1 MHKMTLKV
9 KDFSR
14 DQCILIVILIVQLGK
29 QSFLL
34 VLSNLKKPSEM
45 RAQRLG
51 RGKWAVL
58 GIVFYQELS
67 RQKWL
72 IQRISCRVCTE
83 FGPNSTC
90 CDLAGNPVATV
101 AKKQMP
107 RC

>member
-1 MHKMTLKV
+1 M
-9 KDFSR
+9 
-14 DQCILIVILIVQLGK
+14 QLRK
-29 QSFLL
+29 QTFFL
-34 VLSNLKKPSEM
+34 VLSSLNQPSVM

-58 GIVFYQELS
+58 GIVFYHFQQELS

-72 IQRISCRVCTE
+72 IQRISCTVCTE

-101 AKKQMP
+101 AKK
-107 RC
+107 